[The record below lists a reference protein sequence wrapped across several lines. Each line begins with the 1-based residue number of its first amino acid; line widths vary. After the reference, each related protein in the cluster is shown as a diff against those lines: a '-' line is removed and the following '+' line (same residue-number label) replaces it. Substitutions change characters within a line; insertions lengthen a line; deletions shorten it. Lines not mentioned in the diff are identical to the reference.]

1 MDTENAA
8 PGDAGAREPP
18 LEADPRSRTDAA
30 AIRADDIEPYVTLQY
45 LARMLKLLAVLV
57 VVGIIVEAVVG
68 FSTEGMGALV
78 SVTGQ
83 GVWSL
88 MIAGALWGTAGLTG
102 LAIDI
107 GHDIRA
113 DRILLGR
120 LAARVVVKRSAAGPV
135 PEPAP
140 DPELVI
146 EIRAPESAY
155 AVRTQMGEEVV
166 LECGR
171 AHLEAIGMG
180 PSNAYATWGDMRLR
194 LVSLA
199 TGQTFSTKTFS
210 ATDSES
216 FWGASVIRG
225 GQKQSMSW
233 GGAYAPEAFYTVLE
247 FEYETAGKRKVAM
260 ARWLCQLAARPP
272 SAATAQGD
280 VG

>member
-1 MDTENAA
+1 MESGDT
-8 PGDAGAREPP
+8 PAREPHTH
-18 LEADPRSRTDAA
+18 EAPVGIDQRSRSDAA
-30 AIRADDIEPYVTLQY
+30 EVRAGDIEPYLTLQY

-57 VVGIIVEAVVG
+57 VVGIIVEAVLG

-120 LAARVVVKRSAAGPV
+120 LADQAMVKASAAA
-135 PEPAP
+135 PEPE
-140 DPELVI
+140 PELVI

-155 AVRTQMGEEVV
+155 AVTTRMGDEVV
-166 LECGR
+166 LECSR
-171 AHLEAIGMG
+171 AHLEAIGIG
-180 PSNAYATWGDMRLR
+180 PSSADATWGDMRLR
-194 LVSLA
+194 LISLA
-199 TGQTFSTKTFS
+199 TGQTLSTATFS
-210 ATDSES
+210 ATEFK
-216 FWGASVIRG
+216 FWGAHVIYG

-247 FEYETAGKRKVAM
+247 FEYETAGKRKVAT
-260 ARWLCQLAARPP
+260 ARWLCQLAALLP
-272 SAATAQGD
+272 STAVAERDGK
-280 VG
+280 